1 MVIISNGSYK
11 FHLAPAAAEA
21 YKRSILDAFITAGY
35 PTRTVKNALEK
46 FRLANSK
53 KIRRLIM
60 RAEELPE
67 SLVRPFWSP
76 ELFIQLG
83 VLVRMLTGTHRYSEW
98 VQNYGLLLYG
108 RLATSVI
115 RRTSAKIYHYRSG
128 YGHQSVI
135 EAKKKGMI
143 ALCDHSIAHPAVL
156 QYLVTNKGMFPE
168 KGKAGPIS
176 TLWSN
181 VLKDIELADYI
192 LVNSD
197 FVKETFL
204 HQGWSPERIHVI
216 YLGVDQQFMDAV
228 PVRDYPTDHHE
239 PIKLLLAGEL
249 GLRKGG
255 EVLVQALQRIND
267 LPWQLEII
275 GGIDPVLK
283 ERFGAFLA
291 DPRVKISAFIPRS
304 ELSARMS
311 AAEVFVFPSFAEGSA
326 RVIFEALACGCYVIT
341 TPNSGSIVEDG
352 VHGRLVPPGDID
364 ALETAIRQ
372 TIARRETI
380 ARVGRSNADLVRSR
394 YQQKQYGDALFD
406 LYTKLLGK
414 PETQTVRD
422 RVHQ

>member
-1 MVIISNGSYK
+1 MIIISNGSYK
-11 FHLAPAAAEA
+11 FHLAPAASEA
-21 YKRSILDAFITAGY
+21 YKRSILDVFITAGY
-35 PTRTVKNALEK
+35 PTRSLRKTLEVFGLTK
-46 FRLANSK
+46 AK

-67 SLVRPFWSP
+67 SLVQPIWSP

-98 VQNYGLLLYG
+98 VQNFGLLLYG
-108 RLATSVI
+108 HLATPVV
-115 RRTSAKIYHYRSG
+115 RRSSAKIYHYRSG
-128 YGHQSVI
+128 YGHASVK
-135 EAKKKGMI
+135 EAKSKGMI

-156 QYLVTNKGMFPE
+156 QYLVTHKGRFPE

-176 TLWSN
+176 TFWSN
-181 VLKDIELADYI
+181 ILKDIAQADYI

-204 HQGWSPERIHVI
+204 HQGWSPDRIHVI

-228 PVRDYPTDHHE
+228 PARNYAAGSHE

-283 ERFGAFLA
+283 ERFGTFLA
-291 DPRVKISAFIPRS
+291 GSRVKISAFIPRS
-304 ELSARMS
+304 ELAARMS
-311 AAEVFVFPSFAEGSA
+311 GAEVFVFPSFAEGSA

-341 TPNSGSIVEDG
+341 TPNSGSIVQDG
-352 VHGRLVPPGDID
+352 VHGRLVPAGDIG

-372 TIARRETI
+372 TIAHREVI
-380 ARVGRSNADLVRSR
+380 ARVGRNNADLVRSR
-394 YQQKQYGDALFD
+394 YQQEQYGDALFD
-406 LYTKLLGK
+406 LYTKLLRK
-414 PETQTVRD
+414 PVARAVQTG
-422 RVHQ
+422 